1 MTGDATAEAA
11 GGKRRQGG
19 WMLQPT
25 ETKEGR
31 WTQVVLASPHDGSI
45 DGPWRFEYMS
55 TRLPH
60 LFRSTANMF
69 ARHCHRKVEKRGG
82 GNIAKGIVFR
92 SKEWQGYYVLF

>member
-1 MTGDATAEAA
+1 
-11 GGKRRQGG
+11 
-19 WMLQPT
+19 L
-25 ETKEGR
+25 
-31 WTQVVLASPHDGSI
+31 VSPHDGSI

-82 GNIAKGIVFR
+82 GEYRKRHRVQVERMAG
-92 SKEWQGYYVLF
+92 VLRFIMSGLRRGRRRECLGCDTHDPDSSVRAI